1 MKTGGPR
8 EETFYLSW
16 YVCLWTALIGTLW
29 TNLKRLRRLLALSPE
44 IHRIRVYRSNCCL
57 FAYTNGSA
65 WLIFLCLKVNK
76 LFKQNIFFKLKTTG
90 RTVYLAYQTVAFSA
104 SGVTLLSLIHHQ
116 KNSPQFYCFTKR
128 TDFIKD
134 LISLMIAKYSSS
146 DAPFQKK
153 LVENRLI

>member
-1 MKTGGPR
+1 MKTWRPARGDVLLIVVRLSLGCFGRDPLDKFK
-8 EETFYLSW
+8 ETSKT
-16 YVCLWTALIGTLW
+16 VGSEPG
-29 TNLKRLRRLLALSPE
+29 NSSNS
-44 IHRIRVYRSNCCL
+44 RVSNCCL

-104 SGVTLLSLIHHQ
+104 SGVTLLSLTHHQ

-134 LISLMIAKYSSS
+134 LISLMIVKYSSS